1 MTGWG
6 WPDRLPWVRTWR
18 ARRSRAEVLATAR
31 LWQQEERET
40 ARKLLLDAARQ
51 DDVRRNSG
59 SWHAQPTV
67 PLPRV
72 DRALLT
78 PGAEH
83 RTRRNRR
90 R

>member
-1 MTGWG
+1 MTGRG
-6 WPDRLPWVRTWR
+6 WLGRLPSVRTWW
-18 ARRSRAEVLATAR
+18 ARRTRAEVLAAAK
-31 LWQQEERET
+31 LWQQQERET
-40 ARKLLLDAARQ
+40 VRKRTLDAARR